1 MPRKN
6 LKKAVP
12 EDNNSQLE
20 TTASENPPPKKTRGR
35 SPRPPTAPDTGPSKS
50 SKSPTGKGKKEVKDG
65 GTSTAKRK
73 PGDTANAENASPPKK
88 SKRAT
93 KNKETESETQTET
106 GKMLKEKK
114 KEKKTKTKIKVE
126 VKDGDEEAETERVKG
141 KGRKNASKT
150 KQEVKEEPPA
160 SSSSKGETKPKRK
173 AANKASVLLGGPG
186 QFKKFVGAHVS
197 ITGGIENAIENAVA
211 INARAF
217 GLFLRSQRQWACKPM
232 EESAARLFREACE
245 KHGFSPGQ
253 ILPHGSYLLNCG
265 APNPETL
272 RKSREALVDE
282 LKRCEQLGLT
292 MYNFHPGSSCGE
304 ITVEECLTRIADS
317 INLAHQQTS
326 GVTTVIENMSCQGNT
341 VGGKFAEL
349 RGIIDRVKDKSRV
362 GVCIDTCHAFAAGYN
377 LSTQAGFDQMMQEFE
392 DTVGF
397 SYLRAMHINDS
408 KGDVGCHLDRHE
420 NIGKGKIG
428 IEGFRR
434 VMNDPRLNNIPM
446 ILETPMGLDDED
458 EIRILYSLCEDL

>member
-1 MPRKN
+1 MPRKKT
-6 LKKAVP
+6 LP
-12 EDNNSQLE
+12 EDNNGHLE
-20 TTASENPPPKKTRGR
+20 TPDNENPPTSWKTRGK
-35 SPRPPTAPDTGPSKS
+35 SPKPPTAPHIKEPSKS
-50 SKSPTGKGKKEVKDG
+50 SKRSTEKGKEEEKDG
-65 GTSTAKRK
+65 GTSKGKRQAGVTAASA
-73 PGDTANAENASPPKK
+73 GDASPAKK
-88 SKRAT
+88 SKST
-93 KNKETESETQTET
+93 TIKKEAESKTQAKTDPSN
-106 GKMLKEKK
+106 EKK
-114 KEKKTKTKIKVE
+114 RERKTK
-126 VKDGDEEAETERVKG
+126 
-141 KGRKNASKT
+141 
-150 KQEVKEEPPA
+150 EVKEEPTA
-160 SSSSKGETKPKRK
+160 SSSTKGETKPKRK

-186 QFKKFVGAHVS
+186 QFNKFVGAHVS
-197 ITGGIENAIENAVA
+197 ITGGIENAVENAVA

-217 GLFLRSQRQWACKPM
+217 ALFLRSQRQWACKPM

-245 KHGFSPGQ
+245 KHGFSPSQ

-349 RGIIDRVKDKSRV
+349 RGIIDRVEDKSRV
-362 GVCIDTCHAFAAGYN
+362 GVCLDTCHAFAAGYN
-377 LSTQAGFDQMMQEFE
+377 LSTQDGFDQMMQEFE
-392 DTVGF
+392 ETVGF

-408 KGDVGCHLDRHE
+408 KGEVGCHLDRHE
-420 NIGKGKIG
+420 NIGRGKIG

-446 ILETPMGLDDED
+446 ILETPVSLDDED

>member
-1 MPRKN
+1 MPRK
-6 LKKAVP
+6 KTVP
-12 EDNNSQLE
+12 EDSSGHLE
-20 TTASENPPPKKTRGR
+20 TPGTDTPQPPRKTRGK
-35 SPRPPTAPDTGPSKS
+35 SPKPPTVLDIKKEPSKP
-50 SKSPTGKGKKEVKDG
+50 SKRSADKGQKEEKDV

-73 PGDTANAENASPPKK
+73 AGITVDTTPPKK
-88 SKRAT
+88 ARNTT
-93 KNKETESETQTET
+93 KNKEAESKPQAEAVVSN
-106 GKMLKEKK
+106 EKK
-114 KEKKTKTKIKVE
+114 KERKTKTTKIKVE
-126 VKDGDEEAETERVKG
+126 AKDQEEKAKTEKVIG
-141 KGRKNASKT
+141 KGRKNGSKT
-150 KQEVKEEPPA
+150 KQEVKEEPTA
-160 SSSSKGETKPKRK
+160 SSSTEEKTKPKRR

-197 ITGGIENAIENAVA
+197 ITGGIQNAVENAVD

-232 EESAARLFREACE
+232 EESAARLFREACQ
-245 KHGFSPGQ
+245 KQGFSPNQ

-304 ITVEECLTRIADS
+304 ITVEECLTRIAES

-326 GVTTVIENMSCQGNT
+326 SVTTVIENMSCQGNT

-349 RGIIDRVKDKSRV
+349 RGIIDRVEDKSRV
-362 GVCIDTCHAFAAGYN
+362 GVCLDTCHAFAAGYD
-377 LSTQAGFDQMMQEFE
+377 LSTQAGYDKMMQEFE
-392 DTVGF
+392 ETIGF

-408 KGDVGCHLDRHE
+408 KGEVGCHLDRHE

-446 ILETPMGLDDED
+446 ILETPVGLDDDD

>member
-1 MPRKN
+1 MPRK
-6 LKKAVP
+6 KVVP
-12 EDNNSQLE
+12 EDKNSQLE
-20 TTASENPPPKKTRGR
+20 TTTSENPPPRKTRGR
-35 SPRPPTAPDTGPSKS
+35 SPKPPAAPDTGPSKS
-50 SKSPTGKGKKEVKDG
+50 SKSSTGKGKKDKKDG
-65 GTSTAKRK
+65 ETSTAKRK
-73 PGDTANAENASPPKK
+73 PRVTASTGDASPPKK
-88 SKRAT
+88 SKSMA
-93 KNKETESETQTET
+93 KNKKTESDTQAET
-106 GKMLKEKK
+106 GEMLKEKK
-114 KEKKTKTKIKVE
+114 RERKTKTKIKVE
-126 VKDGDEEAETERVKG
+126 VKDDDEEAETEKVKG

-160 SSSSKGETKPKRK
+160 AASSSAEAETKPKRK

-197 ITGGIENAIENAVA
+197 ITGGIENAVENAVA

-245 KHGFSPGQ
+245 KHGFSPSQ

-349 RGIIDRVKDKSRV
+349 RGIIDRVEDKSRV